1 MALYSA
7 RLCYRPVDQDDLADL
22 FRIYGDPATNTF
34 NPAGPY
40 PDLAYTEGVL
50 GRWLAQ
56 WRNDGFGSWAISLR
70 SAPENTVGFGGL
82 SVRDTGE
89 CRINNL
95 GFRFETGVWG
105 QGLATEL
112 SCFAIEHGFRT
123 LSLPEISALVRR
135 NHLASQRVLQ
145 KSGLCYSREI
155 SDIADAPPSLLFTL
169 TREGWLQN
177 LHQAREKQRAGGA

>member
-1 MALYSA
+1 MELHSE
-7 RLCYRPVDQDDLADL
+7 RLCYRPVCEEDLADL
-22 FRIYGDPATNTF
+22 FRIYGDPATNTY

-40 PDLAYTEGVL
+40 PDLAYTETVL
-50 GRWLAQ
+50 KRWLAQ
-56 WRNDGFGSWAISLR
+56 WRDDGFGCWAIMLR
-70 SAPENTVGFGGL
+70 SAPDKTIGFGGL

-89 CRINNL
+89 LKINNL

-112 SCFAIEHGFRT
+112 SCFAIDRGFRT
-123 LSLPEISALVRR
+123 LSLPEISAVVRR

-155 SDIADAPPSLLFTL
+155 SDLADVPPSLLFTL
-169 TREGWLQN
+169 TRESWLKN
-177 LHQAREKQRAGGA
+177 LHHERERLRAGGA